1 MSDQLRTLAAL
12 MPEHTE
18 FLEACADKMDDS
30 RQWKLAWIRA
40 ETEKEQLTRELE
52 LLRLSL

>member
-18 FLEACADKMDDS
+18 FLGACADKMDDS

-40 ETEKEQLTRELE
+40 EIEKEQLTRELE
-52 LLRLSL
+52 LLRLSH